1 MCLHISL
8 AVSSCLY
15 MADANSEKKRRSRGF
30 ELACVEREGGRQQRE
45 EAAKPRIRAGMCGAG
60 RRTPTARRSGEA
72 ADSSWHVWSGKADAN
87 SEKERR
93 SRGFE
98 LACVEREGGG
108 QQREE
113 AAKPWIRAGMEK
125 AARFRRTA
133 LLVIT
138 RAFYYYSAEI
148 APVGHAASHAPQST
162 HASASIS
169 YLPSPSEIAPTGH
182 SPSQEPQLTHSSL
195 ITCAIV

>member
-1 MCLHISL
+1 MRSHISL

-15 MADANSEKKRRSRGF
+15 MADAISEKERRRRDF
-30 ELACVEREGGRQQRE
+30 ELACVE
-45 EAAKPRIRAGMCGAG
+45 G
-60 RRTPTARRSGEA
+60 RRTPSARRSDGGA
-72 ADSSWHVWSGKADAN
+72 TSSWHVWSGKADAI
-87 SEKERR
+87 SEKERQ

-98 LACVEREGGG
+98 LACVEWEGGG
-108 QQREE
+108 QQREGATE
-113 AAKPWIRAGMEK
+113 ARLRAGMEK

>member
-1 MCLHISL
+1 M
-8 AVSSCLY
+8 
-15 MADANSEKKRRSRGF
+15 
-30 ELACVEREGGRQQRE
+30 
-45 EAAKPRIRAGMCGAG
+45 
-60 RRTPTARRSGEA
+60 
-72 ADSSWHVWSGKADAN
+72 DSSWHVWSGKADAN

-98 LACVEREGGG
+98 LACVEREGGRHQREGAAKPRIRAGMCGGEADANSEKERQSRGFELACVEWEGGG
-108 QQREE
+108 QQREGATE
-113 AAKPWIRAGMEK
+113 ARLRAGMEK

>member
-1 MCLHISL
+1 MRGCLFGGTRRGRG
-8 AVSSCLY
+8 
-15 MADANSEKKRRSRGF
+15 DAAREKERRGRDS
-30 ELACVEREGGRQQRE
+30 ELACV
-45 EAAKPRIRAGMCGAG
+45 AG
-60 RRTPTARRSGEA
+60 RRTPSARRSGEA
-72 ADSSWHVWSGKADAN
+72 VDSSWHVW
-87 SEKERR
+87 
-93 SRGFE
+93 RG
-98 LACVEREGGG
+98 GGG

>member
-1 MCLHISL
+1 
-8 AVSSCLY
+8 
-15 MADANSEKKRRSRGF
+15 
-30 ELACVEREGGRQQRE
+30 
-45 EAAKPRIRAGMCGAG
+45 MCGAG

-72 ADSSWHVWSGKADAN
+72 VDSSWHVWRGGGRHQREGATEARLRAGMCGGEADAN
-87 SEKERR
+87 SEKKRR

-98 LACVEREGGG
+98 LTCVEREGGR
-108 QQREE
+108 QQREG